1 MIISNDNSDF
11 LHKFLPAIFRTV
23 NRNDACLFSLNSK
36 RMTQKPSFFFA
47 GDIFPRFRL
56 GRKLQFCGSGAVNE
70 PQGIERA
77 TGGNLT
83 GKTERI
89 LGASQ
94 NLKQRLGFVVARR
107 EKNRLFCRQRYAGQQ
122 GDAVHF
128 QLAHIDRS
136 GCAGAV
142 AIRGSPGNK
151 LAV

>member
-1 MIISNDNSDF
+1 MTILIFSTNSSRRFFGQLTAMMPVSKPQFQTDDAKTLVF
-11 LHKFLPAIFRTV
+11 L
-23 NRNDACLFSLNSK
+23 S
-36 RMTQKPSFFFA
+36 

-107 EKNRLFCRQRYAGQQ
+107 EKNRLFCRQQYAGAT
-122 GDAVHF
+122 G
-128 QLAHIDRS
+128 
-136 GCAGAV
+136 
-142 AIRGSPGNK
+142 
-151 LAV
+151 